1 MGDAMTKAAPTFVP
15 RRGRPTAKQVEAID
29 NALIAT
35 ARRHFLENGFDAVA
49 MEAIAF
55 ELGVSKTT
63 LYGRFPSKEALFH
76 AIVEDAV
83 ARWSAEASEADSELT
98 DDIDQ
103 RLRHHVRVIARS
115 HDNPEVQAFQRI
127 IVSTAGRFPELAKSM
142 HDVGSLYIINLIAR
156 DIRDAA
162 ARDGIPARDPESIA
176 TRIVASM
183 TGWYLQQSLIRTV
196 SNAEFDAYGERTV
209 DIIMAARA
217 IW

>member
-1 MGDAMTKAAPTFVP
+1 MSALMTQAAPKFVP
-15 RRGRPTAKQVEAID
+15 RRGRPTAKQVEAIE

-35 ARRHFLENGFDAVA
+35 ARRHFLDGGYDAVA

-63 LYGRFPSKEALFH
+63 LYGRFPSKESLFH
-76 AIVEDAV
+76 AVIEDAV
-83 ARWSAEASEADSELT
+83 ARWSVDASMTDGELT
-98 DDIDQ
+98 DDIGQ
-103 RLRHHVRVIARS
+103 RLRHHTRVIAKS

-142 HDVGSLYIINLIAR
+142 HDVGALYIIGLISR
-156 DIRDAA
+156 DIREAA
-162 ARDGIPARDPESIA
+162 NRDGIPARDPEGIA

-183 TGWYLQQSLIRTV
+183 TGWYLQQSLIRPV
-196 SNAEFDAYGERTV
+196 SIDEFTAYGDRTIE
-209 DIIMAARA
+209 IIMAARA